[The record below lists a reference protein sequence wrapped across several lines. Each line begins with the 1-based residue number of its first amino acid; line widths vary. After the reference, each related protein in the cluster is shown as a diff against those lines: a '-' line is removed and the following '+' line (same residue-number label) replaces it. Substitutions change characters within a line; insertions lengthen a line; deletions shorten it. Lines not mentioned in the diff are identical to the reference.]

1 MTDFAINVLTAPL
14 GKTHLFSV
22 GQAGYLIKSAGGT
35 LLGVDLYLSECVERL
50 EGHRGF
56 KRLLP
61 KLLGPFDLT
70 MDVLIA
76 THPHWDH
83 FDPDALPQL
92 MHDGRTRL
100 FASVDC
106 EREMARLQ
114 MGEANATYVRP
125 GDECR
130 AGDFTLHFVNCDHGT
145 GAPDAVGVVIEVD
158 GKRIYMAGDT
168 CLRLDRTE
176 EALRWGSI
184 DVLIAPINGAYGN
197 LNEDECARLSAALAP
212 GLTIPSHY
220 GMFAAHGGDV
230 GRFYRIMTETY
241 PERPFLLMAMGERA
255 TL

>member
-1 MTDFAINVLTAPL
+1 
-14 GKTHLFSV
+14 
-22 GQAGYLIKSAGGT
+22 
-35 LLGVDLYLSECVERL
+35 
-50 EGHRGF
+50 
-56 KRLLP
+56 
-61 KLLGPFDLT
+61 
-70 MDVLIA
+70 
-76 THPHWDH
+76 
-83 FDPDALPQL
+83 
-92 MHDGRTRL
+92 
-100 FASVDC
+100 
-106 EREMARLQ
+106 
-114 MGEANATYVRP
+114 
-125 GDECR
+125 
-130 AGDFTLHFVNCDHGT
+130 
-145 GAPDAVGVVIEVD
+145 
-158 GKRIYMAGDT
+158 MAGDT